1 MKQTSFSIPAMAILG
16 ILGLIFTA
24 VADLMLSSYI
34 TSVIS
39 FIFLYMILAVSLNI
53 TNGFTGLFSLG
64 HPAFMSVGGYVAAL
78 LILPVVRKEFF
89 LPDLPPWLAVQ
100 QWPFFPAIL
109 AGGIV
114 AALVAFIIGYPVL
127 RLKGHYLAVATIG
140 TIFIVRVILK
150 NTEGLTRGALGL
162 NGLGFL
168 SSIWWIYLWLAITV
182 YVAWKLK
189 FSSWGRTMLA
199 LRENEMAASCLG
211 INTTTVKIVAF
222 VIGAFFAGI
231 SGGLWAHLT
240 TVITPESYSLG
251 LAFNLVVMV
260 VIGGSGSIS
269 GALIAAGGISL
280 LVEYLRPLEEALGMY
295 GLGQIL
301 ISVAL
306 LLVLIFRPKG
316 LFGTGELSILRK
328 EITYRSA
335 R

>member
-1 MKQTSFSIPAMAILG
+1 
-16 ILGLIFTA
+16 
-24 VADLMLSSYI
+24 
-34 TSVIS
+34 
-39 FIFLYMILAVSLNI
+39 
-53 TNGFTGLFSLG
+53 
-64 HPAFMSVGGYVAAL
+64 
-78 LILPVVRKEFF
+78 
-89 LPDLPPWLAVQ
+89 
-100 QWPFFPAIL
+100 
-109 AGGIV
+109 
-114 AALVAFIIGYPVL
+114 
-127 RLKGHYLAVATIG
+127 
-140 TIFIVRVILK
+140 LK

-316 LFGTGELSILRK
+316 LFGTEELSILRK